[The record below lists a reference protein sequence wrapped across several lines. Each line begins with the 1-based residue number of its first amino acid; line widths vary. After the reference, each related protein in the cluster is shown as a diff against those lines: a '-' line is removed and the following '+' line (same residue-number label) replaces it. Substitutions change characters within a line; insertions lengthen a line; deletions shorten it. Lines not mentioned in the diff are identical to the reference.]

1 MMEKPVR
8 DTFGRP
14 LQTLRVSVTDRCNL
28 RCNYCMP
35 AEIFGPDFK
44 FLPKSD
50 VLSYEEIRLLV
61 QAFMQIGV
69 RRVRLTGGE
78 PLLRRDLPN
87 LVELL
92 ADLEPKLDLSLTTN
106 GVRLKQFLE
115 PLKFAGLQ
123 RLNIS
128 LDAVDP
134 TIASQMAGRAVDPQR
149 ILATARLASEMGF
162 IVKINT
168 VLRPGINEYEAIP
181 LAIEC
186 REAGIQLRFIEYM
199 DVGESNG
206 WSRDHVITG
215 SAVLKELS
223 ELSPLDPV
231 TNGSPHETARR
242 FTYADNGL
250 EVGFIN
256 SISEP
261 FCGGCDRARL
271 SASGHLHTCLFAEQ
285 GICIK
290 NWIRE
295 EKLSVNAI
303 AERLARHWE
312 KREDRYSEL
321 REQGHSGEKRGRPEM
336 WSLGG

>member
-1 MMEKPVR
+1 MDDPIR

-50 VLSYEEIRLLV
+50 VLTYEEVQLLV
-61 QAFMQIGV
+61 KAFMQIGV

-92 ADLEPKLDLSLTTN
+92 AGLEPKLDLSLTTN
-106 GVRLKQFLE
+106 GVRLNQFLE
-115 PLKFAGLQ
+115 PLKSSGLQ
-123 RLNIS
+123 RINIS
-128 LDAVDP
+128 LDAVDT

-149 ILATARLASEMGF
+149 ILANARLASAMGF
-162 IVKINT
+162 VVKINA
-168 VLRPGINEYEAIP
+168 VLRPGVNESEAIP

-186 REAGIQLRFIEYM
+186 RDAGIQLRFIEYM

-206 WSRDHVITG
+206 WSRDDVITG
-215 SAVLKELS
+215 ANVLKVLS
-223 ELSPLDPV
+223 ELSPLHPV
-231 TNGSPHETARR
+231 TDGSPHETARR
-242 FTYADNGL
+242 FAYADNGL

-271 SASGHLHTCLFAEQ
+271 SASGHLYTCLFAEQ

-290 NWIRE
+290 DWIRKE
-295 EKLSVNAI
+295 GLSVNSI
-303 AERLARHWE
+303 AGRLAKHWGR
-312 KREDRYSEL
+312 REDRYSEL
-321 REQGHSGEKRGRPEM
+321 RDHGHSKERGRPEM